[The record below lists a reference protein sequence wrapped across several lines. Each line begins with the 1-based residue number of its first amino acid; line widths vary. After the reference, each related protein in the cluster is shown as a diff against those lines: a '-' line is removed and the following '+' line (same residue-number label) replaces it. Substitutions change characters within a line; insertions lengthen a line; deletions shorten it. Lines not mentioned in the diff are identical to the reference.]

1 MDPALAKDIFDT
13 LYGDVR
19 GYDLSFSA
27 RKKMDYFDRGLTY
40 GEIIPQEFF
49 RILKDVNPQEGEVF
63 YDLGSGTGKAVIAA
77 ALLFPFSKTVGIELL
92 DDLYDASI
100 HVLER
105 LKREVSTQETPL
117 PEIQFIQS
125 DFLNTDFSDAD
136 IVFAHATCFH
146 EGQFRELLP
155 KFEGLKKGARLLLV
169 SKPIASESYEYIKSS
184 EHPFSWGKATLHS
197 YKKIV

>member
-19 GYDLSFSA
+19 GYELSFSA

-40 GEIIPQEFF
+40 GEIIPKEFS
-49 RILKDVNPQEGEVF
+49 RMLKEVDPQKGEVF

-77 ALLFPFSKTVGIELL
+77 ALLFPFSKVVGIELL

-100 HVLER
+100 RVTER
-105 LKREVSTQETPL
+105 LKREVSTQEIPL
-117 PEIQFIQS
+117 PEVKFIQS
-125 DFLNTDFSDAD
+125 DFLNSDFSDAD

-146 EGQFRELLP
+146 EAQFRELLP

-169 SKPIASESYEYIKSS
+169 SKPIALESFEYIQSS
-184 EHPFSWGKATLHS
+184 EHPFSWGRATLHS